1 MRWLGCGEQQ
11 VRVFDHRVPGG
22 PQPEQV
28 GVDLGL
34 RLAGVVRCKP
44 APLHAQ
50 EQPSCRPG
58 TERPCHSHNQSYRW
72 SGELCGRC
80 AIHPLLVILLS
91 NTCGNGTFSKKITL
105 ATSDKGSIV
114 AYFFSQ
120 QIFNLPKCAHH
131 CKILYCRIKYEIE
144 LATSYFKCG

>member
-34 RLAGVVRCKP
+34 RLAGVVGCKP

-50 EQPSCRPG
+50 EKPSCRPG
-58 TERPCHSHNQSYRW
+58 TERPCKFKIHERHLNDPITVTIKVTGGLENCVEGALST
-72 SGELCGRC
+72 RC
-80 AIHPLLVILLS
+80 W
-91 NTCGNGTFSKKITL
+91 
-105 ATSDKGSIV
+105 
-114 AYFFSQ
+114 
-120 QIFNLPKCAHH
+120 
-131 CKILYCRIKYEIE
+131 
-144 LATSYFKCG
+144 